1 MSEDKIIISFDD
13 EKPAHKDEKIIIDVG
28 EPEKIITENR
38 KTIPEIN
45 LNNLKLNSFFKDNC
59 SLCSFSTSQ
68 MTFPSGV
75 ENGFGDNF
83 SIDLKDV
90 FLRVQDDK
98 ELLAEL
104 FDIYL
109 EDFVVKRQA
118 LADAIAA
125 HDIAKVK
132 EVAHSMKGSSGNI
145 SAKPMY
151 AACLQL
157 EVLAKEGKTDGML
170 EVLTSIDSYFER
182 IKIFAAG
189 FKKDLKG

>member
-1 MSEDKIIISFDD
+1 MKGRFFNSE
-13 EKPAHKDEKIIIDVG
+13 EV
-28 EPEKIITENR
+28 
-38 KTIPEIN
+38 
-45 LNNLKLNSFFKDNC
+45 
-59 SLCSFSTSQ
+59 
-68 MTFPSGV
+68 
-75 ENGFGDNF
+75 
-83 SIDLKDV
+83 IDLKDA
-90 FLRVQDDK
+90 LKRVQGDK

-104 FDIYL
+104 FDIYQ

-118 LADAIAA
+118 LGDAIAA
-125 HDIAKVK
+125 HDIAKIK
-132 EVAHSMKGSSGNI
+132 DIAHSMKGSSGNI

-170 EVLTSIDSYFER
+170 EVLSSIDSYFER